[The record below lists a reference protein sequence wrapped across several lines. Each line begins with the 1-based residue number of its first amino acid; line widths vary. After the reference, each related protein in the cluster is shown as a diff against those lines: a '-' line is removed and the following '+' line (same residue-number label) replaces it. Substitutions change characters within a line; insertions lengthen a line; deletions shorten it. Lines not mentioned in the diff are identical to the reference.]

1 MADAFEKGVVLVMS
15 LWDDH
20 AADMLWL
27 DSSYP
32 TTDPTT
38 KPGVARGSC
47 STSSGKPAD
56 VEKNSASSTVKFTN
70 IKWGDIG
77 SLAEWSRC
85 RAGRSKLIS
94 GSASIWVCGGLMERG
109 GW

>member
-38 KPGVARGSC
+38 QPGVARGSC

-77 SLAEWSRC
+77 STYPSGPPGP
-85 RAGRSKLIS
+85 GRS
-94 GSASIWVCGGLMERG
+94 
-109 GW
+109 